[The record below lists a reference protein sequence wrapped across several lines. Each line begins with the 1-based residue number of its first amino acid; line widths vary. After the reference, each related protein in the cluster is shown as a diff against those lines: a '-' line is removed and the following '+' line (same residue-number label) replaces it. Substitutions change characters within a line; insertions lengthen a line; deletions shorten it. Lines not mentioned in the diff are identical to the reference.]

1 MFFTFIL
8 LAQAGANTSASLL
21 MMVAMFAIVYFFMIR
36 PQMNRVKEQQTFVAN
51 LQKGDWVVTQG
62 GIHGKIGR
70 INSDT
75 TMMLEVDKTTTLKV
89 ERSMVAME
97 YTKALQER
105 MNSTAVVSTEP
116 QS

>member
-1 MFFTFIL
+1 
-8 LAQAGANTSASLL
+8 
-21 MMVAMFAIVYFFMIR
+21 
-36 PQMNRVKEQQTFVAN
+36 
-51 LQKGDWVVTQG
+51 
-62 GIHGKIGR
+62 
-70 INSDT
+70 
-75 TMMLEVDKTTTLKV
+75 MMLEVDKTTTLKV

>member
-51 LQKGDWVVTQG
+51 LQKDDWVVTQG

-75 TMMLEVDKTTTLKV
+75 TMMLEVDKTTTLK
-89 ERSMVAME
+89 
-97 YTKALQER
+97 ER